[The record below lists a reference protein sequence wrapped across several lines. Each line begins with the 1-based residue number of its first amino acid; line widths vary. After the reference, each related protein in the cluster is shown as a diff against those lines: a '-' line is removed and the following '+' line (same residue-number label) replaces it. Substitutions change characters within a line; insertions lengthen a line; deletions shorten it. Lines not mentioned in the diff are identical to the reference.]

1 MAFGKRSFGKSS
13 SSFGKSKGG
22 GWGRKKAADGEE
34 PKKTSSDGLAIAGR
48 LLGMRDHT
56 EGELLRKLKEKG
68 LDEATVAETMGKLGE
83 MGFLDDARVSKLM
96 ASSLV
101 RQGWGP
107 SQVRYRLKE
116 KHLSE
121 VHIDEAMNQWEGEEV
136 WEEAA
141 RDRITS
147 KFRKEPAEFT
157 KEEREKAFRHLQY
170 RGYSGSVARAVLFA
184 RDH

>member
-56 EGELLRKLKEKG
+56 EGELLR
-68 LDEATVAETMGKLGE
+68 
-83 MGFLDDARVSKLM
+83 KLM